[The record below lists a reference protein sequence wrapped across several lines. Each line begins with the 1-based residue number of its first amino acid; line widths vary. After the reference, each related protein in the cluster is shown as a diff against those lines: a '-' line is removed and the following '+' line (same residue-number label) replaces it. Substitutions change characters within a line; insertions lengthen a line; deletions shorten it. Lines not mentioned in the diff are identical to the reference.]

1 MWEKLLVH
9 QVLKDLAQSVC
20 DKYKDRSHQ
29 IPKLEKRLAES
40 EENLKTTLNKVECL
54 RKKETSLCRE
64 VSIRE
69 RVGKHSFRDG

>member
-1 MWEKLLVH
+1 MWEKLSVH

-40 EENLKTTLNKVECL
+40 E
-54 RKKETSLCRE
+54 
-64 VSIRE
+64 
-69 RVGKHSFRDG
+69 